1 MAKLFVAVAGNI
13 GVGKTEL
20 VSCLRKRLGWEPFFE
35 PVEENPYLSDFYKD
49 MARWAFHS
57 QIFFLAQRCKILHQI
72 ASFPG
77 EAVQDRTIYED
88 AEIFACNLQGVMG
101 ECEYQLY
108 ENLYKTLTA
117 ILPTPNLI
125 LYLQASMG
133 ALVRQIKSRGR
144 EYEKRISRE
153 YLEQLNHRYDEWA
166 YAFSRC
172 PILII
177 QRDELDFINNPA
189 HLDSIIAQI
198 MDTLQRKGKR

>member
-1 MAKLFVAVAGNI
+1 VAKLFVAVAGNI

-20 VSCLRKRLGWEPFFE
+20 VNCLRKRLGWEPFFE

-57 QIFFLAQRCKILHQI
+57 QIFFLAQRCGILRQI

-88 AEIFACNLQGVMG
+88 AEIFACNLQEVMG
-101 ECEYQLY
+101 VREYQLY
-108 ENLYKTLTA
+108 ENLYKTLTV

-133 ALVRQIKSRGR
+133 TLVRQIKSRGR

-166 YAFSRC
+166 GVFLRC
-172 PILII
+172 PILVI
-177 QRDELDFINNPA
+177 QRDELDFINNQA
-189 HLDSIIAQI
+189 HLEFIIAKISESLKVQE
-198 MDTLQRKGKR
+198 